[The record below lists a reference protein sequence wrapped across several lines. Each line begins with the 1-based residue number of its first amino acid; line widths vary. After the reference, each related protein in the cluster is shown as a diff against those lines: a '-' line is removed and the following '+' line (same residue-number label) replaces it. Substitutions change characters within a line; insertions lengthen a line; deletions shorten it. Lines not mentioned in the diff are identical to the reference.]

1 MNTPGHAVLN
11 LALLGRRNHPDRSLP
26 IVAGAVLP
34 DVPIFVFF
42 VWERLVRGM
51 PDRLIWTERYFD
63 PAWQRAFDV
72 PHSIPLAL
80 AGVLLAGRAYP
91 AVAML
96 FASVLIHSCIDLPL
110 HNDDAHRHFLP
121 FSAWRYAS
129 PVSYWDPARYGTI
142 AALAELVTVTVAATV
157 VWRRLA
163 SAQREISRNGR
174 RSTAA
179 KAALGAVV
187 ALYVAAYALLYLD

>member
-1 MNTPGHAVLN
+1 MNTPGHAVVN
-11 LALLGRRNHPDRSLP
+11 LALLGRGDRPEWSWP

-42 VWERLVRGM
+42 IWERFVRGM

-80 AGVLLAGRAYP
+80 AAWILTRRAYP
-91 AVAML
+91 AAAML
-96 FASVLIHSCIDLPL
+96 FASVVVHAIVDLPL
-110 HNDDAHRHFLP
+110 HHDDAHRHFLP

-129 PVSYWDPARYGTI
+129 PVSYWDPTRHGAI
-142 AALAELVTVTVAATV
+142 AALAELVAVTIAAVV

-163 SAQREISRNGR
+163 TAQRDPSRRHG
-174 RSTAA
+174 TAA
-179 KAALGAVV
+179 RAALIVVV
-187 ALYVAAYALLYLD
+187 ALYVVAYSLLYVE